1 MPTFENPSLKTNHL
15 PLSCPLNCESCVKA
29 LPAEGFGSSWE
40 MWHTWSA
47 QNYSFVEEM
56 PVTVTAKKHHS
67 RDLIAAVLFL
77 KLSASEKLVLQAL
90 CWH

>member
-1 MPTFENPSLKTNHL
+1 
-15 PLSCPLNCESCVKA
+15 
-29 LPAEGFGSSWE
+29 